1 MESGGG
7 WEYVLLDRGL
17 SHDHGWTQLNSAF
30 PAAHTTRCP
39 HPGLW
44 SPARALTGSDPFSLE
59 SFVHFS
65 PGLLG
70 PEGLSPRPCRE
81 ATN

>member
-1 MESGGG
+1 MP
-7 WEYVLLDRGL
+7 LDRGL

-39 HPGLW
+39 QPGLW

-59 SFVHFS
+59 SLVHFS

-70 PEGLSPRPCRE
+70 PEGLSPEKPQI
-81 ATN
+81 